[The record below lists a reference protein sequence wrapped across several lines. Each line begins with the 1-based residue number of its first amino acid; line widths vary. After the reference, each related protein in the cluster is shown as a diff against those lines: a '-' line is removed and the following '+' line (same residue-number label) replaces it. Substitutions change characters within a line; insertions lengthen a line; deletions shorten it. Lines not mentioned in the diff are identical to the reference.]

1 MQCVLSTSKQTVSDL
16 WEVNFEDKKGK
27 LRITQIKDIKK
38 NKIKYNIKKDSQK
51 VPNKILTKIAGNVY
65 CLFGNVGS

>member
-1 MQCVLSTSKQTVSDL
+1 MLSKSRSELVSEIRQTMRCVLSTSKQTVSDL

-38 NKIKYNIKKDSQK
+38 NKIKYTIKKDS
-51 VPNKILTKIAGNVY
+51 
-65 CLFGNVGS
+65 

>member
-1 MQCVLSTSKQTVSDL
+1 MLSKSRSELVSEIRQTMQCVLSTSKQTVSDL

-38 NKIKYNIKKDSQK
+38 NKIKYTIKKDS
-51 VPNKILTKIAGNVY
+51 
-65 CLFGNVGS
+65 